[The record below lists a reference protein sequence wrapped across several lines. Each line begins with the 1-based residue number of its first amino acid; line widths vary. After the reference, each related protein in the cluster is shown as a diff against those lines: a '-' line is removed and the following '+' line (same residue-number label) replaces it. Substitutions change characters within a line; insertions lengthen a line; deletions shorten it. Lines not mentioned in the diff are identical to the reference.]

1 MSRRYARINLFESRN
16 QIYRLCRC
24 NIPWN
29 ASIISL
35 ASPFFP
41 FLFYVIDIEQR
52 SFAREGERRGVLI
65 GKRWRRKGRI
75 IRPCEST
82 PSQFAARA
90 DAVGRAEHYT
100 VKSKE
105 TRHPIPPRN
114 VLSDCPRLGPAPTME
129 NDTSTLYPAP
139 FKTEKRTKRKKKPRS
154 FQRRTTGSSTWR
166 CTCERRPTSFLEK
179 KLLASLDSM
188 ECRFV
193 NRSRVVENGTEGKS
207 DPPIFPR
214 FFPRKLLFYTPPL
227 SWLILFH
234 CTDSPIK
241 ESST

>member
-1 MSRRYARINLFESRN
+1 M
-16 QIYRLCRC
+16 
-24 NIPWN
+24 
-29 ASIISL
+29 
-35 ASPFFP
+35 
-41 FLFYVIDIEQR
+41 
-52 SFAREGERRGVLI
+52 
-65 GKRWRRKGRI
+65 
-75 IRPCEST
+75 
-82 PSQFAARA
+82 
-90 DAVGRAEHYT
+90 GRAEHYT

-139 FKTEKRTKRKKKPRS
+139 FKTEKRKKRKKKPRS

-193 NRSRVVENGTEGKS
+193 NRSRVVENGTERKV
-207 DPPIFPR
+207 IRR
-214 FFPRKLLFYTPPL
+214 FFQDFFRGNYSFLPL
-227 SWLILFH
+227 PHLVNFIFTVQIH
-234 CTDSPIK
+234 R
-241 ESST
+241 

>member
-1 MSRRYARINLFESRN
+1 M
-16 QIYRLCRC
+16 
-24 NIPWN
+24 
-29 ASIISL
+29 
-35 ASPFFP
+35 
-41 FLFYVIDIEQR
+41 
-52 SFAREGERRGVLI
+52 
-65 GKRWRRKGRI
+65 
-75 IRPCEST
+75 
-82 PSQFAARA
+82 
-90 DAVGRAEHYT
+90 GRAEHYT

-139 FKTEKRTKRKKKPRS
+139 FKTEKRKKRKKKPRS

-193 NRSRVVENGTEGKS
+193 NRSRVVENGTEKKV
-207 DPPIFPR
+207 IRR
-214 FFPRKLLFYTPPL
+214 FFQDFFRGNYSSIPL
-227 SWLILFH
+227 PHLVNFIFTVQIH
-234 CTDSPIK
+234 R
-241 ESST
+241 